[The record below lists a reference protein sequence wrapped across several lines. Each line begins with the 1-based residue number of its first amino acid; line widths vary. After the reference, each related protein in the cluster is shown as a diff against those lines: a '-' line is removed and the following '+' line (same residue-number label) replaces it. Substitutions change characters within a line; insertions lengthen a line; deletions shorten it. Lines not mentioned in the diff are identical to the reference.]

1 MPKTKDKTQQQPFSR
16 SSVNV
21 LTNTPNHRVKGCEL
35 CEELSNPSSSRFGQL
50 YRGKANSRIV
60 DQEDGFV
67 AMPTLG
73 QLFKGSLLILPV
85 QHVETMAQVPSAS
98 IDSLFALL
106 KRLEERLQS
115 LGLPVLFE
123 HGAKCSSGGG
133 CGIHHAHFHLVPLPK
148 PIDLTDILPNTTHR
162 AKNLIDA
169 LTQLQRS
176 DEYVLFRDTGGYIAF
191 QEVTDEQSRKQFPSQ
206 YFRRQL
212 TQHFHRKQAWDWRA
226 YTYQEPWLLE
236 TLEWFSNKANST
248 SVKIKPLL
256 F

>member
-1 MPKTKDKTQQQPFSR
+1 MPKPKDKTQKQPVNH

-21 LTNTPNHRVKGCEL
+21 PVSTPIHRVEDCEF
-35 CEELSNPSSSRFGQL
+35 CEELSNPSTSRFGQL
-50 YRGKANSRIV
+50 YTGKATNRII
-60 DQEDGFV
+60 DQEEGFV

-85 QHVETMAQVPSAS
+85 QHIETMAQVPSAS
-98 IDSLFALL
+98 IDSLFGLL

-115 LGLPVLFE
+115 LGFPVLFE
-123 HGAKCSSGGG
+123 HGAKCNSEGG

-148 PIDLTDILPNTTHR
+148 PIDLADILPDTAHR

-176 DEYVLFRDTGGYIAF
+176 DEYVLFRDTGGYVAF
-191 QEVTDEQSRKQFPSQ
+191 QEVTDDRSRKQFPSQ

-212 TQHFHRKQAWDWRA
+212 SQHFHRQQTWDWRA

-236 TLEWFSNKANST
+236 TLEWFSDKTDET
-248 SVKIKPLL
+248 SGKTEL
-256 F
+256 